1 MAATFEIPDADIVIA
16 NAPFYDSTTSVSA
29 GIDLGVSWQ
38 VGETVSLQAE
48 TGYRYVGDLDGDDS
62 AIGGL
67 GLASINDVGDRTYV
81 PVTLRA
87 KFAF

>member
-1 MAATFEIPDADIVIA
+1 M
-16 NAPFYDSTTSVSA
+16 SV
-29 GIDLGVSWQ
+29 
-38 VGETVSLQAE
+38 QAE
-48 TGYRYVGDLDGDDS
+48 TGVRYISSLSDDDS

-67 GLASINDVGDRTYV
+67 GLASINGVGDRTYV